1 MPQRAPGQAK
11 GESTMSLRVIPLIVI
26 SFIAYNVI
34 VLLGGDATADTIMR
48 KQIFSLTMVSGERWI
63 FSWGD
68 LIILLTMF
76 MLFIELIKSTYT
88 SSSQMV
94 DHGLSMLVFIACLVE
109 FLLVRKATSSVFFF
123 ILIAALIDVVA
134 GALIGIRTARRD
146 LNFGGGE

>member
-1 MPQRAPGQAK
+1 
-11 GESTMSLRVIPLIVI
+11 MSIRVIPLIIV

-34 VLLGGDATADTIMR
+34 VLLGGDAAADDILR
-48 KQIFSLTMVSGERWI
+48 KPLFSLPMVSGERWI

-68 LIILLTMF
+68 LIIFLTMI

-88 SSSQMV
+88 SSLQMV

-109 FLLVRKATSSVFFF
+109 FLLVKKATSSVFFF
-123 ILIAALIDVVA
+123 ILTAALVDVVA

-146 LNFGGGE
+146 LNIGSQ

>member
-1 MPQRAPGQAK
+1 
-11 GESTMSLRVIPLIVI
+11 MSLRVIPLLVI
-26 SFIAYNVI
+26 AFIAYNVV
-34 VLLGGDATADTIMR
+34 VLLGGDGTADEILR
-48 KQIFSLTMVSGERWI
+48 KPLFSLPMVSGEKWV

-68 LIILLTMF
+68 LLILLTMCL
-76 MLFIELIKSTYT
+76 LFVELIKSTYT

-109 FLLVRKATSSVFFF
+109 FLLVKKGTSSVFFF
-123 ILIAALIDVVA
+123 IMVAALIDVVA